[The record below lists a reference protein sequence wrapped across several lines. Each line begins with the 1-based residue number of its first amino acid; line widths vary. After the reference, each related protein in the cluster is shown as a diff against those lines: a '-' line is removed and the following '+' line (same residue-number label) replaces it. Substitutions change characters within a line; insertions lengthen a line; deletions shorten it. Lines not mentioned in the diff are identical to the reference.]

1 MNLGI
6 IYMFKDSDEELFL
19 NFIDEALNN
28 DLEKRFLSYLEE
40 YEHVDDSTQYI
51 IVKEENNESSNNWNK
66 FNKSWNVIYIF
77 KYILKALL
85 LIKSYFFITFI

>member
-6 IYMFKDSDEELFL
+6 TFIFKDSDEELFL

-40 YEHVDDSTQYI
+40 YEHFDDSTQYI

-85 LIKSYFFITFI
+85 LLFYINKRQ